1 MGLLICKNS
10 LFCVP
15 PIFKRYESAVLL
27 PIFKWIA
34 IFYYPFVNIRIAN
47 FAAINSR
54 TFISK
59 FSFFSNIPLQKAS
72 QHDFF
77 AFVCINKFGSFCL
90 SDLQLFN
97 PKFSTHQ
104 RSFCLDRLFNTI
116 PAWYEQAWFSDYIYC
131 CCKYLSYI
139 RAGRTAWIVENIKPI
154 NFVNSKT
161 VIWWWERRFWPF
173 SSFSQLVPWCGHLF
187 FKPKNSIS
195 CDGFRIDFFWFMTK
209 PRCWSKN

>member
-97 PKFSTHQ
+97 LKFSTHQ
-104 RSFCLDRLFNTI
+104 RSFCLDKLFNTI
-116 PAWYEQAWFSDYIYC
+116 CLIPGMNKPGLVIIFIVVVNTLAIYELAE
-131 CCKYLSYI
+131 LL
-139 RAGRTAWIVENIKPI
+139 G
-154 NFVNSKT
+154 
-161 VIWWWERRFWPF
+161 
-173 SSFSQLVPWCGHLF
+173 
-187 FKPKNSIS
+187 
-195 CDGFRIDFFWFMTK
+195 
-209 PRCWSKN
+209 